1 MVKWTVLKPIQDVW
15 PHVATSALVL
25 NLLVSGVFCPITIAM
40 TLYGVIYIYILV
52 TFHYPVSFDFPLT
65 LGDKS

>member
-25 NLLVSGVFCPITIAM
+25 NLLVGGVFLPNYNRHDPLWGYI
-40 TLYGVIYIYILV
+40 IYTCNI
-52 TFHYPVSFDFPLT
+52 SFPCFI
-65 LGDKS
+65 